1 MGYRKQAGLVAILE
15 TRRLRLRPL
24 TEVDIPALHRFWTQP
39 DVRRYLWDNVI
50 IPMERVAEIVAASTA
65 FFEACGS
72 GFFAIESKDEPGT
85 LIGFCGHRRFED
97 GETVELLYGI
107 LPEQSGEGRVTEA
120 ATEVMRHGFQTCGF
134 EKVIAVTDTP
144 NQKSVNVM
152 QRLGMVFQRR
162 CEWHGLDTVFYEM
175 DQADFRG

>member
-1 MGYRKQAGLVAILE
+1 MVILQ
-15 TRRLRLRPL
+15 TKRLRLRPL
-24 TEVDIPALHRFWTQP
+24 AEADIPALHRFWTQP
-39 DVRRYLWDNVI
+39 DVRRYLWDNEI
-50 IPMERVAEIVAASTA
+50 ISVEQVAEIVAASAA
-65 FFEACGS
+65 FFDQCGS
-72 GFFAIESKDEPGT
+72 GFFAIEPQDGSGA
-85 LIGFCGHRRFED
+85 LLGFCGHRRFED

-107 LPEQSGEGRVTEA
+107 LPEHTGEGLVTEA
-120 ATEVMRHGFQTCGF
+120 AAEVMRHGFQTCGF